1 MVVHQTI
8 LYVTISLEDLRM
20 RYSSAFH
27 GVSPEH
33 GISPVEYRFDM
44 MNLNQ
49 QMLIDY
55 KIVLDTIYIFVL
67 IFYNIYLNNANLKY
81 RFKYGVYF
89 QINQN

>member
-1 MVVHQTI
+1 
-8 LYVTISLEDLRM
+8 
-20 RYSSAFH
+20 
-27 GVSPEH
+27 
-33 GISPVEYRFDM
+33 M

>member
-55 KIVLDTIYIFVL
+55 KIVLDT
-67 IFYNIYLNNANLKY
+67 YLHLCID
-81 RFKYGVYF
+81 FL
-89 QINQN
+89 